1 MFNIF
6 RDIQGHAGTCDG
18 TLRNKRYF
26 TCPPDSGVFVGLDK
40 LTPRD
45 DKDDLKSKNIQAKP
59 RSSLMDSILS
69 FWKGKQ
75 SQRSSQGINGVL
87 QIDER
92 VVTIIGGSPARG
104 SVRYIGKEVDS
115 TGTVYTIVGLELV
128 SRLTCLFN
136 QL

>member
-1 MFNIF
+1 
-6 RDIQGHAGTCDG
+6 
-18 TLRNKRYF
+18 
-26 TCPPDSGVFVGLDK
+26 
-40 LTPRD
+40 
-45 DKDDLKSKNIQAKP
+45 
-59 RSSLMDSILS
+59 MDSILS

-92 VVTIIGGSPARG
+92 VVTIIEDSPARG
-104 SVRYIGKEVDS
+104 TVRYIGKEVDL

>member
-1 MFNIF
+1 M
-6 RDIQGHAGTCDG
+6 AE
-18 TLRNKRYF
+18 
-26 TCPPDSGVFVGLDK
+26 
-40 LTPRD
+40 
-45 DKDDLKSKNIQAKP
+45 KDENIQAKL

-75 SQRSSQGINGVL
+75 SQRSSQGINRVL

-92 VVTIIGGSPARG
+92 VVIIIEGSPARG
-104 SVRYIGKEVDS
+104 TVRYIGKEGDS
-115 TGTVYTIVGLELV
+115 TGNDDTIVGLELV